1 MFSHF
6 FIDRPIFAAVIALVI
21 SIGGLVAMVQLPI
34 AQYPQVTPIQIQVN
48 ATYPGANGTLV
59 AQNVGAPIEQQ
70 VNGATNMI
78 YMSSTSSSTGSYTLT
93 VYFTIDTNPELAQV
107 DVQNRVSQAM
117 AQLPQS
123 VQAQGVTVQ
132 QKTSTFL
139 MVLAFFSPDGSLDAD
154 YVANYTNT
162 QILSSI
168 NRINGANQANIL
180 GDPDYAMRI
189 WLKPDRMAQLA
200 VTASDLA
207 NVIQQQNQQFAVGR
221 IGDTP
226 TPFPVS
232 QTFPVTTGT
241 ITEPAQ
247 FDNMIVRAE
256 NQTAA
261 LVRVKDVGY
270 AQLGA
275 QSYIVNSAYQGK
287 PATLIAVYQ
296 QPGSNAIAVSKQV
309 RAMLAQMKK
318 SFPPGLDYAVAL
330 DTTKFVQ
337 ASIDE
342 VVKTFFEAVVLVVLV
357 VYIFLHSLRLTIIP
371 TLAVPVSILGAL
383 IGMLIFGFSINMLTL
398 FGMILAIGLVVD
410 DAIVVVE
417 NTERNMEQFGLTPN
431 AAAKKAMDEVSG
443 PVIAVVLVL
452 NAVFVPVAFLGGITG
467 ALYQQF
473 AVTIAISVVFS
484 GVVALTLSPALAAIL
499 IQAKH
504 GEQKGFFKWFD
515 TGFERLTGAYVR
527 GVKAIMRGW
536 FVGLIVFGLVVGGC
550 VWLFKVLPTSF
561 VPQEDQGYIF
571 VLYFLPDSA
580 SLSRTNA
587 VGTQAAEIMRA
598 QPAVASVTQFDGY
611 SLIDSQTKTN
621 FGLLFVALKDYEE
634 RQSPK
639 LSANALIADAM
650 GQFQSIQSG
659 LVIAINPPPIPGLGI
674 TAGFQ
679 MWIEQ
684 KGSGT
689 FGQLN
694 DVVQQI
700 IEKAKTR
707 PELTAVTTTVRANGQ
722 QLLADVDREKAEILG
737 VPIQDVYN
745 TLQTMFGS
753 LYVSQFPKDSRLYK
767 VILQAEPSYRMT
779 PEDIGK
785 FYVRNTNILSAA
797 NPQSGTNVQSSSNNM
812 IPLSA
817 LVTSRY
823 VVGPDMV
830 TRFNNYPAIALNGAP
845 APGVSSGTALAA
857 IQAVAQE
864 VMPQGYGF
872 EWAGEARE
880 EVSSGS
886 TSAIAFVF
894 GLIFVFLILSAQYE
908 SWSLPASVMMAI
920 PFAIIGALLAI
931 ALRGIDNDIYFQIG
945 LLTLVGLAAKNAILI
960 VEFAVELH
968 RKEGLSLF
976 DAAAEAA
983 RLRLRPIVM
992 TSFAF
997 VLGTL
1002 PLAIATGASANSR
1015 HSIGTG
1021 VVGGTLAATVI
1032 AIFFIPMFY
1041 WLIGTMSTRFFGSS
1055 KCDLPH
1061 SAGPEPGGSAQTPT
1075 QERTDA

>member
-6 FIDRPIFAAVIALVI
+6 FIDRPIFAAVIALII
-21 SIGGLVAMVQLPI
+21 SIAGLVAMVQLPI
-34 AQYPQVTPIQIQVN
+34 AQYPQVTPIQIQVS

-59 AQNVGAPIEQQ
+59 AQNVGAPIEEQ
-70 VNGATNMI
+70 VNGANNMI
-78 YMSSTSSSTGSYTLT
+78 YMSSASSSTGNYTLT

-123 VQAQGVTVQ
+123 VQAQGVDVQ

-139 MVLAFFSPDGSLDAD
+139 MILAFFSPDGRLDNDAIS
-154 YVANYTNT
+154 NYTNT
-162 QILSSI
+162 QILSTI
-168 NRINGANQANIL
+168 NRINGANQAAIF
-180 GDPDYAMRI
+180 GVPEYAMRI
-189 WLKPDRMAQLA
+189 WLKPDRMAQLG
-200 VTASDLA
+200 VTATQLA
-207 NVIQQQNQQFAVGR
+207 NVVKQQNQQFAVGR

-226 TPFPVS
+226 TPYPVPM
-232 QTFPVTTGT
+232 TFPVTTGI
-241 ITEPAQ
+241 ITESYQ

-256 NQTAA
+256 NKDAA

-275 QSYIVNSAYQGK
+275 QSYTLQTEYQGR

-296 QPGSNAIAVSKQV
+296 QPGANSLQVSKDV
-309 RAMLAQMKK
+309 RANLAELAKG
-318 SFPPGLDYAVAL
+318 FPGGLDYAVAL
-330 DTTKFVQ
+330 DTTTFVQ

-357 VYIFLHSLRLTIIP
+357 VFIFLHSLRLTIIP

-383 IGMLIFGFSINMLTL
+383 IGMLLLGFSINMLTL

-417 NTERNMEQFGLTPN
+417 NTERNMEQYGLTPN

-484 GVVALTLSPALAAIL
+484 GFIALTLSPALAAIL
-499 IQAKH
+499 IQAGK
-504 GEQKGFFKWFD
+504 GEKKGFFAWFD
-515 TGFERLTGAYVR
+515 RGFERITNGYVQ
-527 GVKAIMRGW
+527 GVKTVLGAW
-536 FVGLIVFGLVVGGC
+536 FPGFLVLALVVAGC
-550 VWLFKVLPTSF
+550 VWLFKILPTAF

-571 VLYFLPDSA
+571 VPYFLPDSA

-587 VGTQAAEIMRA
+587 VGSQAAAIMRA
-598 QPAVASVTQFDGY
+598 NPAVANVTQVDGY
-611 SLIDSQTKTN
+611 SLIDSQMKTN
-621 FGLLFVALKDYEE
+621 FGLLFVSLKDYAE
-634 RQSPK
+634 RTSPA
-639 LSANALIADAM
+639 LSANAVIAD
-650 GQFQSIQSG
+650 GVRQFQGIQGG
-659 LVIAINPPPIPGLGI
+659 LVVPINPPAIPGLGI

-684 KGSGT
+684 KGAGT
-689 FGQLN
+689 FGQLYDLVN
-694 DVVQQI
+694 QI

-707 PELTAVTTTVRANGQ
+707 PELAGVSTTVRANGQ

-737 VPIQDVYN
+737 VPIQEVYN
-745 TLQTMFGS
+745 TLQIMFGS
-753 LYVSQFPKDSRLYK
+753 LYVSQFPKDSRLFQ

-785 FYVRNTNILSAA
+785 FYVKNAD
-797 NPQSGTNVQSSSNNM
+797 QEM

-817 LVTSRY
+817 LVTTRY

-830 TRFNNYPAIALNGAP
+830 TRFNNYPAIAINGAP

-857 IQAVAQE
+857 IQEVAE
-864 VMPQGYGF
+864 AVMPQGYGF
-872 EWAGEARE
+872 DWAGEARE

-886 TSAIAFVF
+886 TSTIAFIF

-908 SWSLPASVMMAI
+908 SWSLPLSVMMAI
-920 PFAIIGALLAI
+920 PFAILGALIAI
-931 ALRGIDNDIYFQIG
+931 GLRGIDNDIYFQIG

-960 VEFAVELH
+960 VEFAVDLH

-983 RLRLRPIVM
+983 RLRLRPIIM

-1021 VVGGTLAATVI
+1021 VIGGTLVATLV

-1041 WLIGTMSTRFFGSS
+1041 WLVGTLSTRWFGSAKS
-1055 KCDLPH
+1055 EFLESVETTLEGVAAPTT
-1061 SAGPEPGGSAQTPT
+1061 GGGAVASQAPQA
-1075 QERTDA
+1075 ELKDA